1 MNKPLP
7 TILKAG
13 TIAGTLDI
21 LAAFLH
27 YYLATGKNPLFI
39 FRYIA
44 SALLGPVA
52 FSGGPEMYAAG
63 LLLHYLVAFAFTLL
77 FFWLYPRLYI
87 LRRNPVATGIF
98 YGLFIWVV
106 MNLVV
111 VPLSRIGTFPKTG
124 YGILINA
131 AILILAIGIP
141 LAFITGRYYRKKA
154 IPAP

>member
-13 TIAGTLDI
+13 MLAGTLDI

-27 YYLATGKNPLFI
+27 FFLATGKNPLFI

-44 SALLGPVA
+44 SALLGPMA
-52 FSGGPEMYAAG
+52 FSGGPEMYVAG
-63 LLLHYLVAFAFTLL
+63 LLLHYLVAFAFTLF
-77 FFWLYPRLYI
+77 FFWLYPRLNI

-106 MNLVV
+106 MNLIV
-111 VPLSRIGTFPKTG
+111 VPLSRIGTFPNKVSG
-124 YGILINA
+124 MLINA

-141 LAFITGRYYRKKA
+141 LAFIARRHYRSKT
-154 IPAP
+154 IQVL

>member
-1 MNKPLP
+1 MSKPIP

-13 TIAGTLDI
+13 LLAGTLDI
-21 LAAFLH
+21 LAALLH

-44 SALLGPVA
+44 SALLGPAA
-52 FSGGPEMYAAG
+52 FSGGPEMYIAG
-63 LLLHYLVAFAFTLL
+63 LLLHYFVAFAFTLF
-77 FFWLYPRLYI
+77 FFWLYPHLNI
-87 LRRNPVATGIF
+87 LQRNPVATGIF

-111 VPLSRIGTFPKTG
+111 VPLSRIGTFPG
-124 YGILINA
+124 RVSAMLINA

-141 LAFITGRYYRKKA
+141 LAFIARRYYRQKA
-154 IPAP
+154 MHAL